1 MSSRGYNKRIEIYE
15 TTTVV
20 DGFGGNT
27 VSTTLLATTWAKIST
42 FNVGR
47 NGNATDYGLLG
58 INDTL
63 VIKTRKRNDIT
74 YNSQTQFIKYRG
86 DKYIITT
93 SPININFED
102 REVQFIVKLASNTTL
117 NG

>member
-1 MSSRGYNKRIEIYE
+1 MNSRAYNKRIEIYE
-15 TTTVV
+15 SVATPN
-20 DGFGGNT
+20 GFGGNSIT
-27 VSTTLLATTWAKIST
+27 PSLIGESWAKIST

-47 NGNATDYGLLG
+47 NTNELSNGL
-58 INDTL
+58 IDVNDSLIIT
-63 VIKTRKRNDIT
+63 VRKRNDIT

-93 SPININFED
+93 SPVNVNFED

>member
-1 MSSRGYNKRIEIYE
+1 MSLRAYNKRIEIYE
-15 TTTVV
+15 TTTIV

-27 VSTTLLATTWAKIST
+27 VSTNLLAITWANIST

-47 NGNATDYGLLG
+47 NGNATDYGLLDV
-58 INDTL
+58 NDSL
-63 VIKTRKRNDIT
+63 IIKTRKRNDIT

-93 SPININFED
+93 SPINVNFED
-102 REVQFIVKLASNTTL
+102 REVQFIVKKASNTNL
-117 NG
+117 ND